1 MDSRPTLL
9 GKKIILGVTG
19 CIAAYKSAEIL
30 RALKKKG
37 ADVWVV
43 MTDSA
48 QKFITPLTMRTL
60 SGNPCITQMFDE
72 NDASMPLPHISLSY
86 NADLVLV
93 APATANIIA
102 KAAGGIADDILSSL
116 LLSCTAKKVFVP
128 GMNTKMWESRAFRDN
143 LKRMKS
149 LGIYVIEPVCGELAC
164 GSTGKGKMAGIDEI
178 VAKVDDLIGTA
189 QDLAG
194 KKILVT
200 AGGTREPIDPVRF
213 IGNRSSGRM
222 GYETAR
228 AAFDRGAQVTL
239 ISAPGALAVPDG
251 VAAEFV
257 ETSAQMEK
265 AVQKHFSSNDAL
277 IMAAAVSDYRP
288 SKTAKSK
295 IKKSEKGIEIGLDA
309 TADILS
315 SLKGV
320 SKGKKI
326 AGFCVESQDLVKN
339 ARKKLADKKLDLIA
353 ANGTGAFDSADSE
366 VVILLKGGKTEKLS
380 KQSKYKT
387 ANRILDLL
395 FKAP

>member
-1 MDSRPTLL
+1 MDSRLTLR
-9 GKKIILGVTG
+9 GKKIIFGVTG

-48 QKFITPLTMRTL
+48 QKFITPLTFRTL
-60 SGNPCITQMFDE
+60 SGNPCITNMFDKTLE
-72 NDASMPLPHISLSY
+72 SMPLPHICLSDG
-86 NADLVLV
+86 ADLVLI

-102 KAAGGIADDILSSL
+102 KAAGGTADDMLSSL
-116 LLSCTAKKVFVP
+116 LLSCDAKKVFAP
-128 GMNTKMWESRAFRDN
+128 AMNTKMWENRAFKDN
-143 LKRMKS
+143 LKRIKS
-149 LGIYVIEPVCGELAC
+149 LGILVIDPVCGELAC
-164 GSTGKGKMAGIDEI
+164 GTEGAGKMAPVEDI
-178 VAKVDDLIGTA
+178 VLLVEELIGIK

-213 IGNRSSGRM
+213 IGNKSSGRM

-228 AAFDRGAQVTL
+228 AAFERGANVTL
-239 ISAPGALAVPDG
+239 ISAPCALDVPEG

-257 ETSAQMEK
+257 ETSAQMGK
-265 AVQKHFSSNDAL
+265 SVKKHFPAHDAL

-288 SKTAKSK
+288 AKPETSK
-295 IKKSEKGIEIGLDA
+295 IKKSGKGLELVMES
-309 TADILS
+309 TSDILS
-315 SLKGV
+315 SLKGMTN
-320 SKGKKI
+320 GKKV
-326 AGFCVESQDLVKN
+326 AGFCVESEDLVRN
-339 ARKKLADKKLDLIA
+339 ARKKLADKDLDLIA
-353 ANGTGAFDSADSE
+353 ANGPEAFDGQDSE
-366 VVILLKGGKTEKLS
+366 VVVLISGGKTEKLP

-395 FKAP
+395 FNVG